1 MTKMKADIDIA
12 QEAIVRPIEEV
23 AAAMGLS
30 RDDLE
35 LHGRYMAKVPL
46 SVLRRMDDR
55 EDGKLVLVTAIT
67 ATKAGE
73 GKTVTSIGLMEALG
87 HIGVKVMG
95 ALREPSMGPVFGIK
109 GGATGGG
116 LAQVYPMWDIDLH
129 FTGDIHAVTS
139 AHNLLSAMVENHIAH
154 RNELEIDPTRV
165 VWKKAID
172 MNCRELRD
180 IVVGLGGRTV
190 GGVPRESGFL
200 ITAASEISAILAL
213 ATSMDD
219 LRSRLGRMVV
229 AYNVRGEPV
238 RASQLECVGAMLVL
252 LKDAIKPNL
261 VQTLEGQPVFVHG
274 FPFANIAHGSNSLLA
289 TRYALKMADVVVTEG
304 GFASDLGA
312 EKFFDI
318 VCRQAGFR
326 PDCAVIVASIR
337 ALAMHGGACL
347 DDAVTCEGA
356 DLASLQ
362 KGFAN
367 LDKHIENIRKYG
379 VPAVVALNRFT
390 TDAEEE
396 IEAVREH
403 CAELGVPCAVSEVYS
418 LGGKGGRDLAETV
431 MRVLGTQRSDFRP
444 LYDTALSIEEKI
456 RLIATEI
463 YGAKDVRYVGTA
475 KRDIRAIELAGN
487 NKLPICM
494 AKTQLS
500 ITDDPKLK
508 GAPRG
513 WTLTVKEVI
522 VAAGAGFVIPLCG
535 DIMLIPGLPSEPSA
549 KRIDHTD
556 DGRIV
561 GLS

>member
-238 RASQLECVGAMLVL
+238 RASQLECVGAMLVA
-252 LKDAIKPNL
+252 KDAIKPNL

-274 FPFANIAHGSNSLLA
+274 FPFANIAHGSNSL
-289 TRYALKMADVVVTEG
+289 R
-304 GFASDLGA
+304 
-312 EKFFDI
+312 
-318 VCRQAGFR
+318 
-326 PDCAVIVASIR
+326 
-337 ALAMHGGACL
+337 H
-347 DDAVTCEGA
+347 
-356 DLASLQ
+356 
-362 KGFAN
+362 
-367 LDKHIENIRKYG
+367 
-379 VPAVVALNRFT
+379 
-390 TDAEEE
+390 
-396 IEAVREH
+396 
-403 CAELGVPCAVSEVYS
+403 
-418 LGGKGGRDLAETV
+418 
-431 MRVLGTQRSDFRP
+431 
-444 LYDTALSIEEKI
+444 
-456 RLIATEI
+456 
-463 YGAKDVRYVGTA
+463 
-475 KRDIRAIELAGN
+475 
-487 NKLPICM
+487 
-494 AKTQLS
+494 
-500 ITDDPKLK
+500 
-508 GAPRG
+508 
-513 WTLTVKEVI
+513 
-522 VAAGAGFVIPLCG
+522 
-535 DIMLIPGLPSEPSA
+535 
-549 KRIDHTD
+549 
-556 DGRIV
+556 
-561 GLS
+561 